1 MAMRLPVITTV
12 VLLASSFVPTVAQEQ
27 GKAPTQSPSESAP
40 AQPQTVP
47 VQPERTLGQ
56 SEQARKQGQD
66 RAEDVQV
73 GRDWRTQS
81 RDGDRMGP
89 MGKDG
94 MGRMM
99 EGGPMGEEEMARMRE
114 HMRMCRQMMMRWGY
128 RMHRD

>member
-1 MAMRLPVITTV
+1 MAMRVPVIATV
-12 VLLASSFVPTVAQEQ
+12 VLLASSLVPTLAQDQ
-27 GKAPTQSPSESAP
+27 GRAPAQSQSESAP

-47 VQPERTLGQ
+47 VQPERTPGQ
-56 SEQARKQGQD
+56 SEQARKQDQD

-81 RDGDRMGP
+81 RDGDRMGR

-99 EGGPMGEEEMARMRE
+99 EGRPMGEDEMAQMRE
-114 HMRMCRQMMMRWGY
+114 H
-128 RMHRD
+128 